1 MERREK
7 RLSKKLND
15 LESETERL
23 KNTLTEERENH
34 ARTCFS
40 RDDMVNSLAENQK
53 LLSSQQSTIEQQVI
67 KFFFLLNFCMEFT
80 IFSIIDS
87 NTLR

>member
-7 RLSKKLND
+7 RLSKTLND

-23 KNTLTEERENH
+23 KNTLIEERENH

-53 LLSSQQSTIEQQVI
+53 LLSSQQSTIEKQVI
-67 KFFFLLNFCMEFT
+67 KFFFLLNFCMEF
-80 IFSIIDS
+80 INFSIIDS